1 MTNSEIYKLAI
12 QLFCEAE
19 WPAIKTAIEKCSEL
33 HTRST
38 WIDGELAAFILVS
51 SKETHAFIDFCGVN
65 PKYQGKGLGSK
76 LLKETL
82 SGIFQADFYACRLI
96 VDDWNTDARRLY
108 ERLGFKQIGVV
119 SQVNG
124 IGYLM
129 ELMNLDPKCVSPPTI
144 SHNGLQPTES
154 VIC

>member
-1 MTNSEIYKLAI
+1 MTYDAIYKLGT

-19 WPAIKTAIEKCSEL
+19 WPAIKTAIENCSEL
-33 HTRST
+33 LTRSI
-38 WIDGELAAFILVS
+38 WIDGELAAFVLVS
-51 SKETHAFIDFCGVN
+51 SKTTHAFIDFCGVN

-96 VDDWNTDARRLY
+96 VDDWNVDARRLY

-119 SQVNG
+119 AQANG
-124 IGYLM
+124 IGFLM
-129 ELMNLDPKCVSPPTI
+129 ELLSLHPQRITPPAI
-144 SHNGLQPTES
+144 RHHCLEPTES
-154 VIC
+154 VAC